1 MGPII
6 VLAATLGLTWL
17 LFILPQQRRIKAHQ
31 AVVASLAIGDEVMT
45 TSGMYGTVTALD
57 DETATIEI
65 APGTLVRFARGA
77 VAQRLE
83 DEDEGGTEA
92 SDPASEPSEPGEPAA
107 PGT

>member
-31 AVVASLAIGDEVMT
+31 AVVASLEVGDEVMT
-45 TSGMYGTVTALD
+45 TSGMYGTVTELD
-57 DETATIEI
+57 EETATLEI
-65 APGTLVRFARGA
+65 APGTAVRFARGA
-77 VAQRLE
+77 VAQRLV
-83 DEDEGGTEA
+83 DEEPGGDATHA
-92 SDPASEPSEPGEPAA
+92 SEPGEPAA